1 MKWFTTTF
9 AIALFAST
17 PVLAHGPQIQITN
30 TDDKIVTRDLF
41 GDGSY
46 TSPTPARSVY
56 VMPVLEDLGIWYT
69 RPNTAER
76 PVIGGPQYYSG
87 PGLAYG
93 SQVGT
98 TDAFAAGGVF
108 TLSLT
113 DGLLA
118 WNGIAF
124 DDPGTEQVRAFR
136 GSPTSMSATATTSDS
151 GPFESLAFAAIA
163 TGYNSEA
170 HATARYQFLGDG
182 VDATTEPDDGVYLLS
197 LKLSTSEE
205 NIADSDEFYFVMHK
219 NAPHADI
226 RAAIESLGVSPASVQ
241 VVGQLIPE
249 PSALVIAAAA
259 IGGVALWRKRKA

>member
-9 AIALFAST
+9 AIALFACT
-17 PVLAHGPQIQITN
+17 TALAHGPQIQITN
-30 TDDKIVTRDLF
+30 TGDKIVTHDLI
-41 GDGSY
+41 GDGNY
-46 TSPTPARSVY
+46 DSPTPARSVY
-56 VMPVLEDLGIWYT
+56 VMPVLEDLGKWYT

-76 PVIGGPQYYSG
+76 PIIGGPQHYSG

-98 TDAFAAGGVF
+98 ADAFAVSGVF

-118 WNGIAF
+118 WNGTAF

-136 GSPTSMSATATTSDS
+136 GSPSSMTATAITSDS
-151 GPFESLAFAAIA
+151 GPFESLAFTAIA
-163 TGYNSEA
+163 AGYNSEA

-182 VDATTEPDDGVYLLS
+182 IDPATEPDDGIYLLS
-197 LKLSTSEE
+197 LRLSTSEVG
-205 NIADSDEFYFVMHK
+205 IADSDEFYFVMHK

-226 RAAIESLGVSPASVQ
+226 RVAIESLGVSPSLVQ
-241 VVGQLIPE
+241 VVGQMIPE

-259 IGGVALWRKRKA
+259 IGGVALWRKRKV